1 MFYEVTG
8 QLSIESIGCDQ
19 GAESTQH
26 YCTKNGEKSNKRE
39 GSREEP
45 RSDRGG
51 GGGVE
56 KAGYRI
62 YSSNHPTLN
71 KRPSYG
77 QKVNKCLD
85 ATLRASP
92 PPSNKI
98 S

>member
-1 MFYEVTG
+1 MRDRVFYEVMG

-39 GSREEP
+39 GSREEL
-45 RSDRGG
+45 RSERGG
-51 GGGVE
+51 GLE

-62 YSSNHPTLN
+62 YSSNHSTLN

-77 QKVNKCLD
+77 QKVNKCL
-85 ATLRASP
+85 AS
-92 PPSNKI
+92 N
-98 S
+98 